1 MSSISINGS
10 GVYTDMFLSDSYI
23 RPKPMHK
30 QLGNGQV
37 VLREEIP
44 DSKIQELIAKVG
56 RMHKGVPGYDEA
68 ISDVLEV
75 LEALAVKK
83 PEKYHSHIDEGFQNM
98 CKHITDVLTNL
109 PGRDREGYLR
119 SLQAAKPELEI
130 QVRRELNPF
139 LQPSTAIR
147 IGFRDKHTGMAYN
160 TIATARDI

>member
-1 MSSISINGS
+1 MASISTS
-10 GVYTDMFLSDSYI
+10 GMDSPYTGMPIPASHRKTS
-23 RPKPMHK
+23 MHK

-44 DSKIQELIAKVG
+44 DSKIQELIAEVG
-56 RMHKGVPGYDEA
+56 RMHKEVPGYDEA

-83 PEKYHSHIDEGFQNM
+83 PGKYHSYIDEGFQNM
-98 CKHITDVLTNL
+98 CKHITDVLTNM
-109 PGRDREGYLR
+109 PDRDRERYLR
-119 SLQAAKPELEI
+119 SIQAAKPELEI